1 MFPEIGLKL
10 PEMLMGVLLFNTA
23 EFTCAFGETEAQH
36 RTGLKRSKIVIF
48 ADCGTFLRLRGE

>member
-1 MFPEIGLKL
+1 MFPEFGLKL
-10 PEMLMGVLLFNTA
+10 PEMLMGSFVLNTA
-23 EFTCAFGETEAQH
+23 EFTCAFGGTEAQH